1 MVIAK
6 LVCDQNNIFDK
17 IVFWGDS
24 TIKKNK
30 LSIWILSTRSIFSFS
45 NIYLNRCLFKYP
57 LGDFFV

>member
-45 NIYLNRCLFKYP
+45 NIYLNGCLFKYP